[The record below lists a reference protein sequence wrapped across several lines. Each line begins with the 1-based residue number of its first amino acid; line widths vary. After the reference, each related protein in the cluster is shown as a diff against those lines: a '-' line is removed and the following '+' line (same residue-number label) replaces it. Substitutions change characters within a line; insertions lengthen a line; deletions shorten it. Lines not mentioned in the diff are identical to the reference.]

1 MRSLSGIVIALMLGV
16 GMLSAAGGLLAQ
28 PADPSPLAGTRW
40 QLVEMNGAVEPFVTL
55 AFDDQGR
62 VSGSGGCNRY
72 GGGYSIDGETIRFTD
87 LFSTMMACPH
97 LQVEQAFFA
106 ALGSASTF
114 ELGDDSLIIRYGAG
128 DALVF
133 APAPVLEGSM
143 WQLAAIDGAPA
154 ADGALVTL
162 LFAED
167 GSLGGDS
174 GCNRYRSSYSA
185 DADAG
190 TLAIEPVLS
199 TRRACLSEELSAQEA
214 ALLTGLEAADR
225 YSLRPD
231 RLLITTTAGQRLEFA
246 PYNPLAGTAWALTT
260 IDGAAPLPETSITLE
275 FSADGR
281 AAGSDGCN
289 QYSGAYRVTAT
300 SLRIGPNLIA
310 TLRACQPEIMD
321 QAQTY
326 LGMLIA
332 ATGYSLSGDQLT
344 ITDAEGGALVFRAQ
358 Q

>member
-1 MRSLSGIVIALMLGV
+1 MRNIFGIMIPFVLGIGV
-16 GMLSAAGGLLAQ
+16 FSAVGGLLAQ

-55 AFDDQGR
+55 TFDDQGR
-62 VSGSGGCNRY
+62 VSGNGGCNRY
-72 GGGYSIDGETIRFTD
+72 GGGYSTEGDSIRFTN

-97 LQVEQAFFA
+97 LEVERAFFT

-114 ELGDDSLIIRYGAG
+114 ELRDDSLIIRYGAAG
-128 DALVF
+128 EALVF
-133 APAPVLEGSM
+133 GPAPTLEGSM

-167 GSLGGDS
+167 GSLVGDS

-190 TLAIEPVLS
+190 TLMIEPVLS

-214 ALLTGLEAADR
+214 ALLTGLEAAAR

-231 RLLITTTAGQRLEFA
+231 RLIITTAQGQRLEFT
-246 PYNPLAGTAWALTT
+246 PHNPLAGTAWTLTT
-260 IDGAAPLPETSITLE
+260 INGAAPLANVAITLA
-275 FSADGR
+275 FADENLS
-281 AAGSDGCN
+281 GSDGCN
-289 QYSGAYRVTAT
+289 QYSGAYRVTVT
-300 SLRIGPNLIA
+300 SLRIGPNLVS
-310 TLRACQPEIMD
+310 TLRACPSEIMD
-321 QAQTY
+321 QARVY
-326 LGMLIA
+326 LGALIA

-344 ITDAEGGALVFRAQ
+344 ITGADGGTLVFRAQ